1 MNRAIPTV
9 VQPLLADYLHALEA
23 LQSHFYGVYIYGS
36 LALGAFEE
44 LESDIDILALTQ
56 GEWTE
61 HELIQLKSIHSRLKR
76 QSPFGNRLAS
86 LYVPLTDIGKNGA
99 EVEPYPYVADGIFH
113 PAGHFD
119 LNAV

>member
-1 MNRAIPTV
+1 
-9 VQPLLADYLHALEA
+9 
-23 LQSHFYGVYIYGS
+23 
-36 LALGAFEE
+36 
-44 LESDIDILALTQ
+44 
-56 GEWTE
+56 
-61 HELIQLKSIHSRLKR
+61 ELIQLKSIHSQLKR

-119 LNAV
+119 LNAVTWWIIKHQGICLFGPGCEALSLNVSWDDVLSTMRFNLDVYFARKIRRPYIYLS